1 MPQPAFNI
9 ISRAL
14 QRAKIGNVA
23 ASGTSIIGFGTQAL
37 QELNSLLDFIAET
50 VDFAA
55 AMGTWFFTFN
65 PNLVNLGNG
74 NITISGPN
82 YLPIDYLRVQTSGG
96 ATGAQRSSKWYLQ
109 GVPYDMVEIDLTEF
123 DDQVQQAGMQS
134 YPYFWAKDLSQ
145 RQITSINPTGMV
157 PITGDLSTATTT
169 VYNLPTLAG
178 ISVGMS
184 IAGGIGPVSL
194 VTPGTTITATNV
206 FSDATVTG
214 TTNSTTAL
222 TNLSTNVL
230 TNGWRVGMT
239 ITGAGI
245 PVSTTIA
252 AIAANGLSLTLS
264 QAATASASGV
274 ALTVTSNELT
284 LSRAPSLPNG
294 ATVTLSGASLMIGY
308 PGAGYPY
315 PPPSGAFQ
323 AMIRYQRLMPPLTMA
338 QVNAGAYC
346 WFPDDDVLIDG
357 LTGKLLEYSDDSR
370 SQEFIGGGLQSGDG
384 GGKFGRRMAAY
395 IRTADDKSDRA
406 QAVQLDRRTFGSNF
420 STLPST
426 KLVGW

>member
-1 MPQPAFNI
+1 LPQPAFNI
-9 ISRAL
+9 LSRSL

-50 VDFAA
+50 IDFAA

-96 ATGAQRSSKWYLQ
+96 ATGAQRTSKWYLQ

-145 RQITSINPTGMV
+145 RQIVSINAAGGMV
-157 PITGDLSTATTT
+157 PIVGDLSTATTT
-169 VYNLPTLAG
+169 VNNVSSVTGLAA
-178 ISVGMS
+178 GMS
-184 IAGGIGPVSL
+184 IAGGIGPISL
-194 VTPGTTITATNV
+194 IAPGTTITA
-206 FSDATVTG
+206 VTAG
-214 TTNSTTAL
+214 TPNT
-222 TNLSTNVL
+222 
-230 TNGWRVGMT
+230 
-239 ITGAGI
+239 
-245 PVSTTIA
+245 
-252 AIAANGLSLTLS
+252 LTLS
-264 QAATASASGV
+264 Q
-274 ALTVTSNELT
+274 
-284 LSRAPSLPNG
+284 APSLPNG
-294 ATVTLSGASLMIGY
+294 ATVALAGASLMIGY

-395 IRTADDKSDRA
+395 IRTADDKSNRG
-406 QAVQLDRRTFGSNF
+406 QSVLLDRRTFGSNF
-420 STLPST
+420 STLPNT
-426 KLVGW
+426 KTIGWLVLTCVWLGGIVGVFSC